1 MFQLERLGAE
11 DFLISQE
18 VSSPTNLFGW
28 TQLLETPFV
37 LKHCSCS

>member
-18 VSSPTNLFGW
+18 VSSPTNLLDGRNFW
-28 TQLLETPFV
+28 
-37 LKHCSCS
+37 KHHSC